1 MGQIPL
7 DPRGII
13 LDFILLERPTSIF
26 ESSSLNMVS
35 PLVAVAESSGGTSQL
50 LNRGSLFRCG
60 HGQFLQSILVKLY
73 RVTKQVFGLGP
84 GLG

>member
-1 MGQIPL
+1 MDIMP
-7 DPRGII
+7 P
-13 LDFILLERPTSIF
+13 ERPTSIS
-26 ESSSLNMVS
+26 ESFNLLVFLNMVS
-35 PLVAVAESSGGTSQL
+35 PLVAVAESSVGTSQL
-50 LNRGSLFRCG
+50 LDRGSLFRFG

>member
-1 MGQIPL
+1 M
-7 DPRGII
+7 
-13 LDFILLERPTSIF
+13 DFMLPDRPTSIF
-26 ESSSLNMVS
+26 ESFNLLVFSNMVS

-50 LNRGSLFRCG
+50 LDRGSLFRFG
-60 HGQFLQSILVKLY
+60 HGQFLQSTILVKLY